1 MFAPFRLRRPIGP
14 DSVMDRD
21 DVLNTKRALN
31 ALGYFDAPNYGPTP
45 FPDESMIAA
54 VKGFQCRHGLRVDGV
69 MNPDG
74 PTLERINQILAMR
87 RAKLFERISESEPPE
102 PISLSPL
109 LPEKMPTVLRSVP
122 AALATTAPPRT
133 GNPPPPK
140 KPGEE
145 VKTAAAGA
153 AIPAVAGG
161 IPAILGAIAGMLG
174 LTLPLRRD
182 TPRDDERARRCD
194 EQYEQDS
201 EICRQVS
208 AKHGPQAARRC
219 WESANLRYGNCL
231 ASRPVP
237 DLDRGTD

>member
-1 MFAPFRLRRPIGP
+1 
-14 DSVMDRD
+14 MDRD

-31 ALGYFDAPNYGPTP
+31 ALGFLEAPDYGLTP
-45 FPDESMIAA
+45 YPDVPMIAA
-54 VKGFQCRHGLRVDGV
+54 VKGFQRRHKLRVDGV

-74 PTLERINQILAMR
+74 PTLERINHVLATR
-87 RAKLFERISESEPPE
+87 RAKLFERISEPE
-102 PISLSPL
+102 SIKPISSSAL
-109 LPEKMPTVLRSVP
+109 LPEEMPTVPRSVP
-122 AALATTAPPRT
+122 AALATTEPPRI

-140 KPGEE
+140 KPGDG

-174 LTLPLRRD
+174 LTLPLGRD
-182 TPRDDERARRCD
+182 TPKDNERGRRCD

-231 ASRPVP
+231 AGRPVP